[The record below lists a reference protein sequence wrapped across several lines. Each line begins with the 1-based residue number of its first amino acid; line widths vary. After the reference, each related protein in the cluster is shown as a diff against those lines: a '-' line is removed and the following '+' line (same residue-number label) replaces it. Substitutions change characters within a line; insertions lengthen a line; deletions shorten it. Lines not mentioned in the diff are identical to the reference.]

1 MTFKSVKTD
10 GQWTVEMIENAFFN
24 VPILLAIMPS
34 KASANR
40 LVKRLRDGSEEPP
53 RNTIGI

>member
-1 MTFKSVKTD
+1 MKYRSVKSE
-10 GQWTVEMIENAFFN
+10 GKWAVEMIENDFFQMP
-24 VPILLAIMPS
+24 VLLAIAES
-34 KASANR
+34 RAAANR